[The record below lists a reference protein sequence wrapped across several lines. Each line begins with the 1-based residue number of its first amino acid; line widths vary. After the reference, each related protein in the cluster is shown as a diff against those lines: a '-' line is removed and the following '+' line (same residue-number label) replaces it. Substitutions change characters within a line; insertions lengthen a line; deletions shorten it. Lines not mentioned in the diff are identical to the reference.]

1 MRFRSTAYSTQSV
14 QMASDSMSGGAEMPE
29 MAFQT
34 MNIQTSSIGSTST
47 FDIPRNATIPSDSTT
62 HKVTIGIINL
72 KPDFEYETV
81 PRKNTYAY
89 IKAKVTN
96 TSEYP
101 LLAGSAN
108 VFLDNNFV
116 SKVFLIKI
124 SKIIL
129 KILK

>member
-1 MRFRSTAYSTQSV
+1 MRFKTESYRASAYEDESV
-14 QMASDSMSGGAEMPE
+14 VSLRAGMPMADMVQ
-29 MAFQT
+29 QT
-34 MNIQTSSIGSTST
+34 MDIQTSSVGSTST

-116 SKVFLIKI
+116 SKVFTINI
-124 SKIIL
+124 
-129 KILK
+129 